1 MKEPAYFRVRIN
13 TIRQLMVEIPGNDE
27 KNNNHVLLRNGFIPL
42 ALSGRFEKILEETFL
57 RQMHN
62 NNPLSCVEKCSFNTW
77 FAMHP
82 EKIAGI
88 EVVTTSREFPIMIKG
103 TKEDILQTI
112 GSGLNNAKDKRLR
125 IVKAQAAAKL
135 KLLELIKL

>member
-42 ALSGRFEKILEETFL
+42 ELSEKFETTLQLQSQT
-57 RQMHN
+57 QQSV
-62 NNPLSCVEKCSFNTW
+62 PLSFTEKCSFNTW